1 MINATADNSRLKLA
15 FIGGSVSSA
24 VGKVHAAASQLDGKW
39 ELVSGCFSR
48 TKKVNEESGR
58 YYNISPTRVYSDCKT
73 LFDQEQGKINAVVV
87 LTPTPIHHDIIKE
100 CLKHNYNIISEKA
113 FVHTY
118 QDAKKLSK
126 LIKQKDLYVSVTY
139 NYSGYPMIRELR
151 DIISINTLGKILHFE
166 AEMPQ
171 EGYLRT
177 NCEGQPISPQEWR
190 KKDGNIPTLHL
201 DLGVHLHQL
210 IYYLTREK
218 PLEIVSDHKIFGHHN
233 VIDYASALCRYS
245 SNISGKISFGKTS
258 LGFRNGLNIKIFGSK
273 ASAVWF
279 QEKPEKIILS
289 FADGRKETI
298 DRGSNLRIASLPR
311 YNRFKAG
318 HPSGFI
324 EAFANI
330 YYDIANDI
338 DNGQKTNEMF
348 GVEIAAEGLKMMHSM
363 IESSECKTWS
373 KI

>member
-1 MINATADNSRLKLA
+1 VINPTANNSKLKLA
-15 FIGGSVSSA
+15 FIGGSLCSA
-24 VGKVHAAASQLDGKW
+24 VGKVHSAASQLDGKW

-48 TKKVNEESGR
+48 TTKVNEESGR
-58 YYNISPTRVYSDCKT
+58 YYNISPRRVYSDFRI
-73 LFDQEQGKINAVVV
+73 LLEQEQGKIDAVVV
-87 LTPTPIHHDIIKE
+87 LTPTPSHHDIIKE

-126 LIKQKDLYVSVTY
+126 LIKQKDHYVSVTY
-139 NYSGYPMIRELR
+139 NYCGYPMIRELR
-151 DIISINTLGKILHFE
+151 EIISINTLGKILHFE

-177 NCEGQPISPQEWR
+177 NSEGQPISPQEWR

-218 PLEIVSDHKIFGHHN
+218 PLEIVADQKNFGHHN

-258 LGFRNGLNIKIFGSK
+258 LGFRNGLSIKFFGTK

-279 QEKPEKIILS
+279 QEKPEKITLS

-298 DRGSNLRIASLPR
+298 DRGSNLHIANLLR

-330 YYDIANDI
+330 YYDIARDI
-338 DNGQKTNEMF
+338 DNGQNSNEIF
-348 GVEIAAEGLKMMHSM
+348 NVEIAKEGLKMMHSM
-363 IESSECKTWS
+363 TKSSEYKKWS